1 MKLLKIKTVHM
12 NANIPMKSEEVD
24 HSSGK
29 FHPHDSKCL
38 DTLWKT
44 PDV

>member
-12 NANIPMKSEEVD
+12 NVNISMKSKEVG
-24 HSSGK
+24 HSSDK
-29 FHPHDSKCL
+29 FHPHDIKYL
-38 DTLWKT
+38 DALWKT